1 MPDPLVVSSMALTA
15 GVTLLLLVSR
25 QLATRGLEAQIQVLK
40 RQVVVWQSMHDHQVA
55 SMDRRLLDLE
65 ECAARAEEESRIVSL
80 QMQRMSQALRRR
92 ETVLAAGGGW

>member
-1 MPDPLVVSSMALTA
+1 MPEPLVVSSIALTA
-15 GVTLLLLVSR
+15 GMTSLLLLSR
-25 QLATRGLEAQIQVLK
+25 RLATRGLEAQIQLLK
-40 RQVVVWQSMHDHQVA
+40 GQVVAWQSMHDHQVA

-80 QMQRMSQALRRR
+80 QMQRMSQSLRRR